1 MRFFL
6 LPCLVILLSGCIAAK
21 DSAAQGAVL
30 GDALPRRIPI
40 PEKDALYNGVYQ
52 EAAWVLKEVSPS
64 IPEEIWKKLAVKDGY
79 VEVTAVIDQDGVIR
93 TVESI
98 KSSQKELEPYV
109 TDALR
114 QWKFKPAVID
124 HKPVRLRISQPFYL
138 KKEEQPKGGMG

>member
-1 MRFFL
+1 M
-6 LPCLVILLSGCIAAK
+6 VLLSGCIAAGA
-21 DSAAQGAVL
+21 SAAQGSAQ
-30 GDALPRRIPI
+30 GDTLPRRIPI
-40 PEKDALYNGVYQ
+40 PEKDGLYNGVFQ

-64 IPEEIWKKLAVKDGY
+64 IPEEIWKKLAVKEGY

-98 KSSQKELEPYV
+98 KSSQKELESYV

-114 QWKFKPAVID
+114 QWKFKPAMID

-138 KKEEQPKGGMG
+138 KRL